1 MNGRPTRPACA
12 RICSSTKIRASIFLF
27 FGLFACE
34 FVPDFALIGPSHPV
48 HLEISLLT
56 NLPYCRLSA
65 TPAKVLCIDAA
76 VRWHEK
82 VDQMEYFGL
91 RFSWHGAAHI
101 SFHCVVPDVLPDIW
115 RTVRV
120 HHREESG
127 EETGMEERTATVICL
142 DSCARFGTHVT
153 LRRRP
158 GL

>member
-12 RICSSTKIRASIFLF
+12 RVCSSTKIRASKFHFF
-27 FGLFACE
+27 FGLSACE

-56 NLPYCRLSA
+56 NQPYCRLSA

-82 VDQMEYFGL
+82 VDQMEYSGGL

-101 SFHCVVPDVLPDIW
+101 SFHSVVPDVIW

-127 EETGMEERTATVICL
+127 EEIGMEERTVTVICL

-153 LRRRP
+153 LRWRP